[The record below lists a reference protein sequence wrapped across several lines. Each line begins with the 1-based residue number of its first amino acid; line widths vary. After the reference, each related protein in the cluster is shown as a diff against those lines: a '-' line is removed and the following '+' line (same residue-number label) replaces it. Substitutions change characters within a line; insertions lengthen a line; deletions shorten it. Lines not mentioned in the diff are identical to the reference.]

1 MIRVYRSRNEVTI
14 DYNMNAQDRWRV
26 YLRNLHE
33 SSGLSYGEIA
43 ERCDLDES
51 RVARLLEGKRKPSR
65 DVLTLLL
72 AFGYRADRED
82 TDRILTL
89 AGYLPFGPLARQ
101 DFRRA
106 QRLSEAW
113 IADPLL
119 D

>member
-1 MIRVYRSRNEVTI
+1 M
-14 DYNMNAQDRWRV
+14 DAKDLWPV

-43 ERCDLDES
+43 ARCDLDES

-72 AFGYRADRED
+72 AFGYRADRAD
-82 TDRILTL
+82 ADQILTL
-89 AGYLPFGPLARQ
+89 AGYLPFGQSARQ
-101 DFRRA
+101 DFRRG
-106 QRLSEAW
+106 QRLVEAW
-113 IADPLL
+113 ITDPLL

>member
-1 MIRVYRSRNEVTI
+1 
-14 DYNMNAQDRWRV
+14 MNPKDQWRV

-33 SSGLSYGEIA
+33 SMGLSYHELA

-72 AFGYRADRED
+72 AFGYRTDRENA
-82 TDRILTL
+82 DRILSL
-89 AGYLPFGPLARQ
+89 AGYLPFGPSARR
-101 DFRRA
+101 DFRQG
-106 QRLSEAW
+106 QRLYETW
-113 IADPLL
+113 TADAIL